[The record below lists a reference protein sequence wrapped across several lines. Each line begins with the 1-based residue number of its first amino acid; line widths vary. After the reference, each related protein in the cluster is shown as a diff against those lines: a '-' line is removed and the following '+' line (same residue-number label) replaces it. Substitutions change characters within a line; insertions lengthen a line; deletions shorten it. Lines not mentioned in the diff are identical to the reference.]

1 MKNKEQL
8 QIPMSMVDNFCRRW
22 KIREFSIFGSALRE
36 DFSSRSDVD
45 VLLSFLENAQWG
57 LFELLDMKD
66 ELKKIFG
73 REVDIVEKEG
83 IRNPFRRREI
93 LRTRKV
99 IYAT

>member
-8 QIPMSMVDNFCRRW
+8 QIPMSMVENFCRRW
-22 KIREFSIFGSALRE
+22 QIREFSIFGSALRE

>member
-1 MKNKEQL
+1 MKDKELL
-8 QIPMSMVDNFCRRW
+8 QMPMSMVENFCRRW
-22 KIREFSIFGSALRE
+22 QIREFSIFGSALRE